1 MHKIALL
8 GAGGKMG
15 QRLTANLIGS
25 PFNVRHVEISERGQ
39 EALREKGIETV
50 SLDAALE
57 GADALLLALPDNR
70 IASVLEK
77 IHPQI
82 PAGTIVIMLDIAVA
96 HAGLL
101 PTRPDLTYFIT
112 HPCHPPVLSY
122 ETDPLA
128 HRDFFGGE
136 HAKQHI
142 VCCLAQGPEEH
153 YAIGESIAKTIYK
166 PVMNSHR
173 CNVEQM
179 AILEPVLS
187 ETILGTCLMMLRE
200 ATDEAVRRG
209 VPAAAARDFILGHMR
224 VELAIAFE
232 EKEGACFSDG
242 ALKAIARAKPV
253 IFQPDWKKVFEP
265 EAIAESVRVITDPN
279 S

>member
-1 MHKIALL
+1 MSKIALL

-15 QRLTANLIGS
+15 LRLTANLLGS
-25 PFNVRHVEISERGQ
+25 RFDVRHVEISERGQ
-39 EALREKGIETV
+39 QALRAQGVEPVPLE
-50 SLDAALE
+50 AALD

-70 IASVLEK
+70 IGSVLAQIEGK
-77 IHPQI
+77 I
-82 PAGTIVIMLDIAVA
+82 AGGTMVIMLDVAVA
-96 HAGLL
+96 HAGQL
-101 PTRPDLTYFIT
+101 PNRPDLTYFIT

-136 HAKQHI
+136 HARQHI

-153 YAIGESIAKTIYK
+153 YALGEEIARTIYK

-173 CNVEQM
+173 CTVEQM

-242 ALKAIARAKPV
+242 ALKAIERARPV
-253 IFQPDWKKVFEP
+253 IFQPDWKRVFEP
-265 EAIAESVRVITDPN
+265 EAIAESVRHITDPN

>member
-1 MHKIALL
+1 MSKLALL

-15 QRLTANLIGS
+15 LRLTANLIGS
-25 PFNVRHVEISERGQ
+25 EFEVRHVEISERGQ
-39 EALREKGIETV
+39 QALREKGIETV
-50 SLDAALE
+50 SLDQALA

-70 IASVLEK
+70 IAQVLAQ
-77 IHPQI
+77 IGPQI
-82 PAGTIVIMLDIAVA
+82 PAGTIVIMLDVAVA
-96 HAGLL
+96 SAGLL
-101 PTRPDLTYFIT
+101 PARLDLTYFIT

-153 YAIGESIAKTIYK
+153 YAIGEQIAKTIYK

-173 CNVEQM
+173 CTVEQM

-209 VPAAAARDFILGHMR
+209 VPPAAARDFILGHMR

-265 EAIAESVRVITDPN
+265 DAIAESVRVITDPN